1 MAKLDGEPMAKHKSR
16 ERERQWK
23 NDQEADVQHHERRRE
38 VRAGPVAR
46 SRVQHNVVHLRAG
59 PYKRTE

>member
-1 MAKLDGEPMAKHKSR
+1 MAKHKSR